1 MITVRRFWTCNYSS
15 SQFVQVVCFRSRRRW
30 SPRPLDP
37 RQPTTVCALL
47 ENHYRSCEPVTCAK
61 WGSHLGKC
69 KCTATHDHVEKV
81 SMQAHFWIIING
93 DIMECTLLT
102 LSLIVYILV
111 LYCVLCD
118 RSAETCRDTKQTIFY
133 LRTIFANLNKIHI
146 TNVSRHVPFNVK
158 DTNER

>member
-1 MITVRRFWTCNYSS
+1 
-15 SQFVQVVCFRSRRRW
+15 
-30 SPRPLDP
+30 
-37 RQPTTVCALL
+37 
-47 ENHYRSCEPVTCAK
+47 
-61 WGSHLGKC
+61 
-69 KCTATHDHVEKV
+69 
-81 SMQAHFWIIING
+81 
-93 DIMECTLLT
+93 MECTLLT

-133 LRTIFANLNKIHI
+133 LRTIFANLNKIHK